1 MANPKINISSL
12 DFDSIKT
19 SLKTYLSGL
28 KNADGTLTFE
38 GYDFDGA
45 GINVLLD
52 ILSYNT
58 LYYSFYSNMIG
69 NETFLDTAQI
79 ENNIVSLV
87 KPLGYLVTGKSASKT
102 EMTVKSVSAANTLTA
117 YTDFF
122 TALST
127 SGASYKFY
135 PIQNYSLS
143 SGTAADI
150 VLYEGRTVANNLPV
164 VVDITDQKAFLG
176 NTNIDL
182 NTLTVKVN
190 GTAWAQYSAFQANPG
205 PDSEVYFLDR
215 TSSGF
220 YVIFGKKTLNDY
232 QSTFGKK
239 ITENDIVTVSYMVP
253 SGTVAN
259 NITSIKNSKVT
270 VSSTSKSAGGTDGVD
285 LNLVKFFAPKM
296 FAANDRA
303 VTKDDYYGLLF
314 SSNILPSNI
323 TQSEQVNVWGGEEA
337 DPPAFGRVFISYAD
351 TTLTANTA
359 SVKKSIAFL
368 KNKSVVTV
376 LPEYVQPQTIT
387 ASITLSVDG
396 LKGPDQSGM
405 QQLVEDYYNTTLIFN
420 NSVIL
425 TDIKNLIIDAYPYIK
440 RVDASAASLSL
451 TIKGSGSDKAIYFK
465 NQLNTPST
473 TTAGTVI
480 FTDPFTYKGTTI
492 RLVDSKKN
500 STEGVL
506 LAQNYTTKAI
516 INSYGNL
523 GYVNYST
530 GAVFI
535 NSDVLDSTQ
544 TIDIIA
550 VLKYPNSITIKNE
563 FLVSVS
569 ATIIST

>member
-102 EMTVKSVSAANTLTA
+102 EMTVKSVSTTDTLTA

-127 SGASYKFY
+127 SGASYRFY
-135 PIQNYSLS
+135 PIQNYSLA
-143 SGTAADI
+143 SGANTDI
-150 VLYEGRTVANNLPV
+150 VLYEGRTVANNLQI
-164 VVDITDQKAFLG
+164 VVDIADQKGFLG

-190 GTAWAQYSAFQANPG
+190 GTAWTQYSAFQANPG

-220 YVIFGKKTLNDY
+220 YIIFGKKTLNDY
-232 QSTFGKK
+232 QATFGKQ
-239 ITENDIVTVSYMVP
+239 IAENDVVTVSYMVP

-270 VSSTSKSAGGTDGVD
+270 ASSTSKSAGGTDGVD
-285 LNLVKFFAPKM
+285 LDLVKFFAPKM

-314 SSNILPSNI
+314 SSNILPSSI

-351 TTLTANTA
+351 TTLTTNTA

-387 ASITLSVDG
+387 AQLSVVATG
-396 LKGPDQSGM
+396 ASTAELAGIKK
-405 QQLVEDYYNTTLIFN
+405 LIEDNYNTTLIFN
-420 NSVIL
+420 NSVVL
-425 TDIKNLIIDAYPYIK
+425 TDIKNLITDNYSSVR
-440 RVDASAASLSL
+440 RVDMSSASLL
-451 TIKGSGSDKAIYFK
+451 LVVKGSGSDKALYFK
-465 NQLNTPST
+465 NQLNDPST
-473 TTAGTVI
+473 AGEVVSSTS
-480 FTDPFTYKGTTI
+480 FSYKGITI
-492 RLVDSKKN
+492 NLVDQKIN
-500 STEGVL
+500 STEGYLV
-506 LAQNYTTKAI
+506 ARNASTGAI
-516 INSYGNL
+516 INSFGNL
-523 GYVNYST
+523 GSVDYSI
-530 GAVFI
+530 GSVAI
-535 NSDVLDSTQ
+535 NGNVLSAGT
-544 TIDIIA
+544 DITVTA
-550 VLKYPNSITIKNE
+550 KPKYTDLITIKNE
-563 FLVSVS
+563 FLVNVS
-569 ATIIST
+569 ATVTGA

>member
-1 MANPKINISSL
+1 M
-12 DFDSIKT
+12 
-19 SLKTYLSGL
+19 
-28 KNADGTLTFE
+28 
-38 GYDFDGA
+38 
-45 GINVLLD
+45 
-52 ILSYNT
+52 
-58 LYYSFYSNMIG
+58 
-69 NETFLDTAQI
+69 
-79 ENNIVSLV
+79 
-87 KPLGYLVTGKSASKT
+87 
-102 EMTVKSVSAANTLTA
+102 
-117 YTDFF
+117 
-122 TALST
+122 
-127 SGASYKFY
+127 
-135 PIQNYSLS
+135 
-143 SGTAADI
+143 
-150 VLYEGRTVANNLPV
+150 
-164 VVDITDQKAFLG
+164 VDITDQKAFLG

-239 ITENDIVTVSYMVP
+239 ITENDVVTVSYMVP

-285 LNLVKFFAPKM
+285 LDLVKFFAPKM

-337 DPPAFGRVFISYAD
+337 DPPAFGRVFVSYAD
-351 TTLTANTA
+351 TTLTADTA

-396 LKGPDQSGM
+396 LKGSDQSGI

-440 RVDASAASLSL
+440 RVDASSATLSL

-465 NQLNTPST
+465 NELNTPST

-480 FTDPFTYKGTTI
+480 NTYPFTYKGTTI

-500 STEGVL
+500 STEGFL

-530 GAVFI
+530 GAVSI

-544 TIDIIA
+544 TIGIVA
-550 VLKYPNSITIKNE
+550 ALKYPNSITIKNE
-563 FLVSVS
+563 FLVNVS
-569 ATIIST
+569 ATITPA

>member
-102 EMTVKSVSAANTLTA
+102 EMTVKSVSATDTLTA

-127 SGASYKFY
+127 SGSSYKFY

-143 SGTAADI
+143 SGATTDI
-150 VLYEGRTVANNLPV
+150 ILYEGRTVANNLQI
-164 VVDITDQKAFLG
+164 VVDITDQKGFLG

-190 GTAWAQYSAFQANPG
+190 GTTWTQYSAFQADPG

-215 TSSGF
+215 TSAGF

-232 QSTFGKK
+232 QATFGKQ
-239 ITENDIVTVSYMVP
+239 ITENDVVTVSYMVP
-253 SGTVAN
+253 SGIIAN
-259 NITSIKNSKVT
+259 NITSVKNSKVT
-270 VSSTSKSAGGTDGVD
+270 ISATSKTAGGTDGVD
-285 LNLVKFFAPKM
+285 LDLVKFFAPKM

-314 SSNILPSNI
+314 SSNILPPTI

-337 DPPAFGRVFISYAD
+337 DPPAFGRVFVSYAD
-351 TTLTANTA
+351 TTLTTNTA

-387 ASITLSVDG
+387 AQISLIATGASTAETAGIKSLI
-396 LKGPDQSGM
+396 
-405 QQLVEDYYNTTLIFN
+405 ENNYNSTLIFN

-425 TDIKNLIIDAYPYIK
+425 TDIKNLITDNYSSVR
-440 RVDASAASLSL
+440 RVDMSSASLVLSV
-451 TIKGSGSDKAIYFK
+451 KGSGSDKALYFK
-465 NQLNTPST
+465 NQLNDPST
-473 TTAGTVI
+473 AGAVI
-480 FTDPFTYKGTTI
+480 TSTSFDYKGIAIT
-492 RLVDSKKN
+492 LVDQKIN
-500 STEGVL
+500 NTEGYL
-506 LAQNYTTKAI
+506 LARNTSTGSI
-516 INSYGNL
+516 INSFGNL
-523 GYVNYST
+523 GSVNYSIGT
-530 GAVFI
+530 VAI
-535 NSDVLDSTQ
+535 NADVLPVAT
-544 TIDIIA
+544 TISVTA
-550 VLKYPNSITIKNE
+550 KPKYIDSITIKNE
-563 FLVSVS
+563 FLVNVS
-569 ATIIST
+569 ATVTGA